1 MLANDYQGNLAS
13 SDSGPRFLC
22 PALQCPRNVGP
33 LVHTIFLYNG
43 TCLPCKLRKWTPFS
57 VGGHCQQTNGQSPSP
72 SVGNVSIV
80 MTTQMDTGVILSI
93 RHEVV
98 V

>member
-33 LVHTIFLYNG
+33 LVHTIFLY
-43 TCLPCKLRKWTPFS
+43 KWHLFA
-57 VGGHCQQTNGQSPSP
+57 
-72 SVGNVSIV
+72 
-80 MTTQMDTGVILSI
+80 M
-93 RHEVV
+93 
-98 V
+98 

>member
-13 SDSGPRFLC
+13 SDSGLRFLC
-22 PALQCPRNVGP
+22 PAMSVLAMWARLSIQSSC
-33 LVHTIFLYNG
+33 TNG

-72 SVGNVSIV
+72 RVGNVSIV